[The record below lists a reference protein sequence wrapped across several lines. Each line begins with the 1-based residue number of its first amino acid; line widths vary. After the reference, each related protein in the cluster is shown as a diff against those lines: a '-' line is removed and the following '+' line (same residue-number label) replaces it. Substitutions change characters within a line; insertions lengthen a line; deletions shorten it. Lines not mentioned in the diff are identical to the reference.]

1 MQILRLMRLILKYW
15 YEKQVKYIITLLFF
29 SLFNSCFKMPQSAKS
44 KLKMIAFVRWITI
57 QFAAAILKP
66 IQMHAQRNVLVF
78 MNSNRGECPK

>member
-1 MQILRLMRLILKYW
+1 
-15 YEKQVKYIITLLFF
+15 
-29 SLFNSCFKMPQSAKS
+29 MPQSVKS

-78 MNSNRGECPK
+78 MNSNRENALNKTYYTYLVILIIDSLSFIHRTE

>member
-1 MQILRLMRLILKYW
+1 
-15 YEKQVKYIITLLFF
+15 
-29 SLFNSCFKMPQSAKS
+29 MPQSAKS

-78 MNSNRGECPK
+78 MNSNRENALNKTYYTYLVILIIDSLSFIHRTE